1 MKTDPFETLLDKR
14 FAEYRPVQLPFDFQS
29 RVMGR
34 VRNGTKL
41 SQSGAGVPPA
51 FFRQKGSRDGHPT
64 SKTGLI
70 LAPFAR
76 VRAHSRRSRSL
87 AVAGAGALLASLAMI
102 FTLAAWR
109 LISLSVAF
117 SILKLIKGLAV
128 HIWHFFD
135 VALSFLGVYVRDFV
149 VPNQAFGRNFSIPVG
164 NP

>member
-29 RVMGR
+29 RVMG
-34 VRNGTKL
+34 
-41 SQSGAGVPPA
+41 
-51 FFRQKGSRDGHPT
+51 
-64 SKTGLI
+64 
-70 LAPFAR
+70 R

-149 VPNQAFGRNFSIPVG
+149 VPNQAFGLAFILGLGLFAALATWIAANKQLNFLHE
-164 NP
+164 N